1 MTSAYRERL
10 YPSLEEVG
18 GTRKHTRGKENAP
31 VPPVKRAKLHETP
44 LKVSSISLFTCTVDL
59 AV

>member
-44 LKVSSISLFTCTVDL
+44 LKVSSIIIFI
-59 AV
+59 